1 MGANRGRR
9 SARGYTLIEVL
20 VAFMILA
27 MALTVLLR
35 IFSGGLRNVSV
46 AADYTQAV
54 LIAETQLA
62 LTALEDSL
70 APGTVTGEADGKFR
84 WTRTTRRYAPFA
96 GSLRPPGVPAFH
108 VGVSVEWPDAGRT
121 RTVQLATV
129 RLVPP
134 ERQRR

>member
-1 MGANRGRR
+1 MGASGSRR

-35 IFSGGLRNVSV
+35 IFSGGLRNISV

-62 LTALEDSL
+62 LTALDESL
-70 APGTVTGEADGKFR
+70 SPGTVTGEAEGKFR

-96 GSLRPPGVPAFH
+96 GSLRPPDLPAFH

-121 RTVQLATV
+121 RTVRLATV
-129 RLVPP
+129 QLVPP
-134 ERQRR
+134 REPVR

>member
-1 MGANRGRR
+1 MDASPSRR
-9 SARGYTLIEVL
+9 HARGYTLVEVL

-27 MALTVLLR
+27 MSLTVLLR

-46 AADYTQAV
+46 ASDYTQAV

-62 LTALEDSL
+62 LSAIDDSL
-70 APGTVTGEADGKFR
+70 GPGTVSGEAEGKFR

-96 GSLRPPGVPAFH
+96 GSLRPPSVPAYH
-108 VGVSVEWPDAGRT
+108 VDVSVEWPEGERT

-129 RLVPP
+129 QLVPP
-134 ERQRR
+134 REPRR